1 MKFSL
6 TQINLA
12 WQCLKKNESNHGLG
26 GEFIISGKSSSDILQ
41 INGKGEARKKSDHK
55 VESTVSA
62 RPPIRIVAQTL
73 SNQWTIGVHK
83 FGDPRNIHDGGS
95 LYGSYLCVQ
104 GLKGKP
110 LFHVFEDEQKEED
123 IASRDNKDLHKPKLI
138 GRILTNLKSDAQIER
153 TEGLP
158 KFTGDYNHALALL
171 KERLTEL
178 RILED
183 MDAAGRLTIAE
194 TVCSLP
200 HRPDDD

>member
-1 MKFSL
+1 M
-6 TQINLA
+6 
-12 WQCLKKNESNHGLG
+12 
-26 GEFIISGKSSSDILQ
+26 Q
-41 INGKGEARKKSDHK
+41 INGKGEARKKSEHK
-55 VESTVSA
+55 VEATVSTK
-62 RPPIRIVAQTL
+62 PPIRIVVQTL

-83 FGDPRNIHDGGS
+83 FGDPRNINDGGS

-104 GLKGKP
+104 GLKDKP
-110 LFHVFEDEQKEED
+110 LFHVFEDEQKEENMASQD
-123 IASRDNKDLHKPKLI
+123 IKDSHKPKLI
-138 GRILTNLKSDAQIER
+138 GRILANLKSDAQIER

-171 KERLTEL
+171 KERLAEL

-194 TVCSLP
+194 TVYSLP